1 MAVAGE
7 VVGTGV
13 GKAWAVIAALLS
25 EQSSQAV
32 YGSGAMRVFSIN
44 ASSTSTH
51 KMQRGG
57 L

>member
-25 EQSSQAV
+25 GQSSQAV
-32 YGSGAMRVFSIN
+32 YGSGAMRVSSIN